1 MAARWRPCRPPA
13 IRPRK
18 GFEPCC
24 RVFCACRMT
33 ISPPCASW
41 RNSDDIVAVLLEPVQ
56 GEGGIRVAGADY
68 LRDLRALCD
77 RHGC

>member
-1 MAARWRPCRPPA
+1 
-13 IRPRK
+13 
-18 GFEPCC
+18 
-24 RVFCACRMT
+24 MT

-56 GEGGIRVAGADY
+56 GEGGIRVAGAD

-77 RHGC
+77 RHGWL